1 MLHSR
6 TFVLV
11 LGTSLLAAV
20 AWAADGAGGSA
31 PPLGGPAVDGAGD
44 GKGTPAKEGFG
55 GGTGNA
61 NKDRVRPGMAMLA
74 ERRNGELWKRALEQT
89 MPELPEDV
97 QAKVKSIREDFERQ
111 VREFREANGPRMRE
125 IEQAMRERR
134 EAMKEGSGKDAAGKP
149 DPAMMAEMQKLK
161 DAMPK
166 PEAAQ
171 QQVWELLTPEQQES
185 FKKRYDALQAEAR
198 KRQDE
203 RKAKDGKGGDAMDPM
218 KPDPMLPG
226 GEKPGKKPS
235 GKPFNFDDAPK
246 DAGAP
251 KDGGQ
256 GAPPADGKPS
266 GK

>member
-1 MLHSR
+1 
-6 TFVLV
+6 
-11 LGTSLLAAV
+11 
-20 AWAADGAGGSA
+20 
-31 PPLGGPAVDGAGD
+31 
-44 GKGTPAKEGFG
+44 
-55 GGTGNA
+55 
-61 NKDRVRPGMAMLA
+61 MAMLA

-134 EAMKEGSGKDAAGKP
+134 EAMKEGSGKDPAGKP

-246 DAGAP
+246 DGGAP
-251 KDGGQ
+251 

>member
-1 MLHSR
+1 
-6 TFVLV
+6 
-11 LGTSLLAAV
+11 
-20 AWAADGAGGSA
+20 
-31 PPLGGPAVDGAGD
+31 
-44 GKGTPAKEGFG
+44 
-55 GGTGNA
+55 
-61 NKDRVRPGMAMLA
+61 MAMLA

-171 QQVWELLTPEQQES
+171 QQVWELLTPEQQEILA
-185 FKKRYDALQAEAR
+185 KRGVLSPEEIHKLAS
-198 KRQDE
+198 KT
-203 RKAKDGKGGDAMDPM
+203 KAAVKAHDDGKLSCHSDYVDPETAKRM
-218 KPDPMLPG
+218 HTEPLVQLDIRPALGISK
-226 GEKPGKKPS
+226 
-235 GKPFNFDDAPK
+235 DDRVI
-246 DAGAP
+246 
-251 KDGGQ
+251 
-256 GAPPADGKPS
+256 
-266 GK
+266 